1 MSMKAMYDLRDMLCK
16 EIDEIAHKGELGAG
30 ELDVIHKLTASIKN
44 IDKIAMFE
52 SGGYSRDDGYSRED
66 GYSRGGDWD
75 ASIRGTYGRGSSY
88 RRKRDSMGRYSRDD
102 GYSRDGHAKDVIER
116 MMQDTDDPNVKEA
129 LRQCMHVVEKG

>member
-1 MSMKAMYDLRDMLCK
+1 MSNPFYQAMGGNVNPLGNFGQLVQKFQQFKTSFQGDPKAEVEKMLQ
-16 EIDEIAHKGELGAG
+16 
-30 ELDVIHKLTASIKN
+30 
-44 IDKIAMFE
+44 